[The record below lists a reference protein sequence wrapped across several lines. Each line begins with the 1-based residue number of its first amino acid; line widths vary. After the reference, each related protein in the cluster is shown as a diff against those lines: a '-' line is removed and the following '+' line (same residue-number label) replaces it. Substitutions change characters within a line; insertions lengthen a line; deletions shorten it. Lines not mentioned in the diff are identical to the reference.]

1 MMRWMGRAAAGLALG
16 AGLAL
21 LHPAQE
27 AAAQQAAAQPTTDA
41 VSSPQAAP
49 HRQAHG
55 GGRHA
60 AAGGTVMRGG
70 DTPSLIAML
79 PWWRWGEPRPP
90 GSDPAELESPILTAC
105 DLWLGFPY
113 ATADA
118 QSLTARLAAVQQASE
133 IAGAT
138 NKVRVVDP
146 GELNEID
153 LTAPEEPQSSS
164 RPWLRGL
171 LAIFGGALAVFSAV
185 RYLVA

>member
-21 LHPAQE
+21 LHPAPE
-27 AAAQQAAAQPTTDA
+27 AAAQPTAAQPATDE
-41 VSSPQAAP
+41 VSSPHHKP
-49 HRQAHG
+49 HG
-55 GGRHA
+55 GGNHA
-60 AAGGTVMRGG
+60 LAGGTVMRGG

-79 PWWRWGEPRPP
+79 PWWRWEAAPPP

-118 QSLTARLAAVQQASE
+118 QSLTVRLAAAQQASE
-133 IAGAT
+133 IDVAT
-138 NKVRVVDP
+138 NKIRVVDP

-153 LTAPEEPQSSS
+153 LTAPEEPQSAS
-164 RPWLRGL
+164 RPWLSSL
-171 LAIFGGALAVFSAV
+171 LALFGGALAVFSAV